1 MFPENKA
8 ENPLFGKDFLKSWYL
23 SDDEIKSVVN
33 AAERLSALYK
43 NGYSVKTFES
53 GAAVLITNSGRE
65 AGMELAA
72 QFGCAL
78 SGLSLC
84 EKSGRDFGNSA
95 TLATLLAAN
104 CADVV
109 AVRDCEYVG
118 KSSGY
123 MRRLAACVK
132 ESSAG
137 GRKPCVINL
146 GSDEDSPIQT
156 LSDLGFMA
164 RRFGGMEQLAGR
176 RVAVTWAY
184 APEVRTSVAVPQ
196 GLISLLTRFGMNVVL
211 AHPEGYELSPNICE
225 RAEENAKASGGSF
238 GHVLTMEEAV
248 RDAEIIYPINWVPY
262 SFLEKRT
269 EFYEAHRA
277 ASIELLESE
286 LREQN
291 EQYKDWE
298 CTEET
303 LEHAAPEAVLMHCLP
318 AQVTDVT
325 CVRGEMTAQVYNANL
340 STLSAQA
347 ANRAF
352 TFAAAALLS
361 CSSDPETVL
370 KSLEECE
377 TSRI

>member
-1 MFPENKA
+1 MMSENKE

-23 SDDEIKSVVN
+23 SDSEIKSVVN
-33 AAERLSALYK
+33 AAERLSELYK
-43 NGYSVKTFES
+43 NGCSVKTFES
-53 GAAVLITNSGRE
+53 GAAALITNSGRE

-84 EKSGRDFGNSA
+84 EKSGRDFGSSA
-95 TLATLLAAN
+95 TLTTLLAAG
-104 CADVV
+104 CADVI
-109 AVRDCEYVG
+109 AVRDCEYIG

-132 ESSAG
+132 DSVT
-137 GRKPCVINL
+137 GRKPCVISL
-146 GSDEDSPIQT
+146 GSDEDSPVQT
-156 LSDLGFMA
+156 VSDLGFMA
-164 RRFGGMEQLAGR
+164 QRFGGLEKLAGR
-176 RVAVTWAY
+176 KIAVTWAY
-184 APEVRTSVAVPQ
+184 SPAGTNSLAVPQ
-196 GLISLLTRFGMNVVL
+196 GLVSLLTRFGMNVVL
-211 AHPEGYELSPNICE
+211 AHPEGYELSPDAYE
-225 RAEENAKASGGSF
+225 RAAESAKASGGSF
-238 GHVLTMEEAV
+238 EHVLTMEEAV
-248 RDAEIIYPINWVPY
+248 SGAEIVYPMNWAPY
-262 SFLEKRT
+262 SVLEKRT

-298 CTEET
+298 CTEEA
-303 LEHAAPEAVLMHCLP
+303 LEHASSDTVLMHCLP

-352 TFAAAALLS
+352 TFAAMALLS
-361 CSSDPETVL
+361 CSKDPEAVL

-377 TSRI
+377 TCRV

>member
-132 ESSAG
+132 
-137 GRKPCVINL
+137 
-146 GSDEDSPIQT
+146 Q
-156 LSDLGFMA
+156 
-164 RRFGGMEQLAGR
+164 RRRTQALRNQPRQRRGQPYPDPFRPRLYGAALRRNGAACRTAGR
-176 RVAVTWAY
+176 RHMGIRSGCKNIRSRAAGTYFV
-184 APEVRTSVAVPQ
+184 
-196 GLISLLTRFGMNVVL
+196 
-211 AHPEGYELSPNICE
+211 AHPLWDE
-225 RAEENAKASGGSF
+225 RGARAPGG
-238 GHVLTMEEAV
+238 L
-248 RDAEIIYPINWVPY
+248 
-262 SFLEKRT
+262 
-269 EFYEAHRA
+269 
-277 ASIELLESE
+277 
-286 LREQN
+286 
-291 EQYKDWE
+291 
-298 CTEET
+298 
-303 LEHAAPEAVLMHCLP
+303 
-318 AQVTDVT
+318 
-325 CVRGEMTAQVYNANL
+325 
-340 STLSAQA
+340 
-347 ANRAF
+347 RAF
-352 TFAAAALLS
+352 S
-361 CSSDPETVL
+361 E
-370 KSLEECE
+370 
-377 TSRI
+377 RM

>member
-1 MFPENKA
+1 MFSENKA

-23 SDDEIKSVVN
+23 SDSEIKSVVN

-53 GAAVLITNSGRE
+53 GAAALITNSGRE

-95 TLATLLAAN
+95 TLATLLTAG
-104 CADVV
+104 CTDVV
-109 AVRDCEYVG
+109 AVRDCEYAG

-132 ESSAG
+132 DSACEH
-137 GRKPCVINL
+137 KPCIISL
-146 GSDEDSPIQT
+146 GSDEDSPVQT

-164 RRFGGMEQLAGR
+164 RRFGGLEQLAGR
-176 RVAVTWAY
+176 KIAVTWAY
-184 APEVRTSVAVPQ
+184 SPAGTNPVAVPQ
-196 GLISLLTRFGMNVVL
+196 GLVSLLTRFGMNVVL
-211 AHPEGYELSPNICE
+211 AHPEGYELSPDTYG
-225 RAEENAKASGGSF
+225 RAAESAKASGGSF
-238 GHVLTMEEAV
+238 EHTNSMEEAV
-248 RDAEIIYPINWVPY
+248 SGAEIVYPVNWAPY

-277 ASIELLESE
+277 ASIEVLESE

-298 CTEET
+298 CTEEA
-303 LEHAAPEAVLMHCLP
+303 LEHAVSEAVLMHSLP

-347 ANRAF
+347 SNRAF
-352 TFAAAALLS
+352 TFAAMALLS
-361 CSSDPETVL
+361 CSKDPEAVL

-377 TSRI
+377 TYRV

>member
-8 ENPLFGKDFLKSWYL
+8 ENPLFGKDFLKSRYL
-23 SDDEIKSVVN
+23 SDSEIKSVVN
-33 AAERLSALYK
+33 AAQRLSALYK

-65 AGMELAA
+65 TGMELAA
-72 QFGCAL
+72 QFGCTL
-78 SGLSLC
+78 SGISIC

-95 TLATLLAAN
+95 TLVTLLSAG
-104 CADVV
+104 CADVI

-132 ESSAG
+132 DSAA
-137 GRKPCVINL
+137 GRKPCVISL
-146 GSDEDSPIQT
+146 GSDEDSPVQT
-156 LSDLGFMA
+156 ISDLGFMA
-164 RRFGGMEQLAGR
+164 QHFDGLEQLAGR
-176 RVAVTWAY
+176 KVAVTWAY
-184 APEVRTSVAVPQ
+184 SPTGTNPVAVPQ
-196 GLISLLTRFGMNVVL
+196 GLVSLLTRFGMNVVL
-211 AHPEGYELSPNICE
+211 AHPEGYELSPDSYE
-225 RAEENAKASGGSF
+225 RAEDNAKASGGSF
-238 GHVLTMEEAV
+238 EHTNSMEEAV
-248 RDAEIIYPINWVPY
+248 SDAEIVYPVNWAPY

-277 ASIELLESE
+277 ASIEVLESE

-298 CTEET
+298 CTEES
-303 LEHAAPEAVLMHCLP
+303 LEHAASDAVLMHCLP

-352 TFAAAALLS
+352 TFAAMALLS
-361 CSSDPETVL
+361 RSKDPEAVL

-377 TSRI
+377 TYRV